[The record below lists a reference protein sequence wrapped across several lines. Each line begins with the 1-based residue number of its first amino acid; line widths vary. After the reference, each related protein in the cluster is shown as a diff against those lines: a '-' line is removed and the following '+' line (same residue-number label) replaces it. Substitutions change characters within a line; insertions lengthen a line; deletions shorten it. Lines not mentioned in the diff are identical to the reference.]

1 MNKKET
7 QKPKYNMWQNSAY
20 MVKLAWKVC
29 KSVLPMCVACATV
42 AASKTIAELFIAPT
56 ILAKIE
62 TTAPLT
68 ELLTAILFF
77 CAILFILSG
86 LNIYLD
92 ANSLYGRIAV
102 RTDITIQI
110 GNKLATTSYPNIFDT
125 KFVNMENKASQACS
139 RNNKATEHIWSTW
152 TVLLTNII
160 GFVAYLS
167 LLSNLNPFLLVVV
180 VLTTVIGFFLNKNIA
195 EKNHSMREEAAA
207 ILERL
212 GYIRRTTTRRT
223 FAKDIRIFGLSEWIN
238 DVWQSAFHLYEALL
252 AKREKNLLWTHI
264 IDLCLTFLRNGI
276 AYAYLL
282 HLCLNEG
289 MATSEFLLYFS
300 TVSGFTAWITG
311 ILDKFREL
319 HKESLDINIVREF
332 LEWPEPFHLYDGI
345 RLEKDLSKD
354 YEIRLEHVSFRYPET
369 EKDTLTDINL
379 TIHPGEKIAIVGLNG
394 AGKTTLVKLI
404 CGFLDPTE
412 GRVLLNGEDI
422 RPFNRRDYYT
432 LFSAVFQDFS
442 LLETTVAENVSQSI
456 DGYDEARIW
465 ECLAQ
470 AGLEEKIKDLP
481 NGIHTHFGREVYEDG
496 VEFSGGQTQRL
507 MLARALYKNGAI
519 LVLDEPTAALDPIAE
534 NDIYLKYNEMTDGR
548 TALFIS
554 HRLASTRF
562 CDRILF
568 LADGQITE
576 EGTHESLLAT
586 NGGYADLFEVQSKY
600 YKEGGNEDGNF

>member
-1 MNKKET
+1 MKTNET

-20 MVKLAWKVC
+20 MVKLAWNVC
-29 KSVLPMCVACATV
+29 KSVLPMCVAIAVVT
-42 AASKTIAELFIAPT
+42 ASKTIAELFIAPA

-68 ELLTAILFF
+68 ELIAVILFF

-86 LNIYLD
+86 LAIYLD

-110 GNKLATTSYPNIFDT
+110 GNKLASTSYPNIFDT
-125 KFVNMENKASQACS
+125 KFVNMENKASQACRS
-139 RNNKATEHIWSTW
+139 NMEATEHIWSTW
-152 TVLLTNII
+152 TVILTNII
-160 GFVAYLS
+160 GFVVYLS

-180 VLTTVIGFFLNKNIA
+180 VLTTVVGFFLNKNIA
-195 EKNHSMREEAAA
+195 EKNHSMREEEAA

-238 DVWQSAFHLYEALL
+238 DVWHSAFHLYEALL
-252 AKREKNLLWTHI
+252 VKREKNLLWTHI
-264 IDLCLTFLRNGI
+264 VDLCLAFLRNGI
-276 AYAYLL
+276 AYAYLI
-282 HLCLNEG
+282 HLCLTKG
-289 MATSEFLLYFS
+289 MAASEFLLYFS
-300 TVSGFTAWITG
+300 AVSGFTAWITG
-311 ILDKFREL
+311 ILEKLSEL
-319 HKESLDINIVREF
+319 HKESLDITTVREF
-332 LEWPEPFHLYDGI
+332 LEWPETFHLYDGI
-345 RLEKDLSKD
+345 PLEKDLSKD
-354 YEIRLEHVSFRYPET
+354 YEIRLEHVSFRYPEA

-379 TIHPGEKIAIVGLNG
+379 TIRPGEKIAIVGLNG

-422 RPFNRRDYYT
+422 RPFNRRDYYA

-442 LLETTVAENVSQSI
+442 LLETSVAENVSQCI

-470 AGLEEKIKDLP
+470 AGLEEKVKELP
-481 NGIHTHFGREVYEDG
+481 NGIHTHFGRQVYEDG

-507 MLARALYKNGAI
+507 MLARALYKNGAV

-576 EGTHESLLAT
+576 EGTHESLLLA

-600 YKEGGNEDGNF
+600 YKEGGTEDGNF

>member
-1 MNKKET
+1 MKANET

-29 KSVLPMCVACATV
+29 KSVLPMCVAIAIVT
-42 AASKTIAELFIAPT
+42 ASKTIAELFIAPT
-56 ILAKIE
+56 ILTKIE
-62 TTAPLT
+62 SSAPLT
-68 ELLTAILFF
+68 ELITAILFF
-77 CAILFILSG
+77 CAVLFVLSG
-86 LNIYLD
+86 LQIYLD

-125 KFVNMENKASQACS
+125 KFVNMENKASQACAS
-139 RNNKATEHIWSTW
+139 NNEATEHIWSTW
-152 TVLLTNII
+152 TVILTNII
-160 GFVAYLS
+160 GFVVYLS
-167 LLSNLNPFLLVVV
+167 LLSHLSPFLIFVVI
-180 VLTTVIGFFLNKNIA
+180 LTTVVGFFLNKNIA
-195 EKNHSMREEAAA
+195 EKNHSMREEEAS
-207 ILERL
+207 ILKRL
-212 GYIRRTTTRRT
+212 NYMRRTTTRRT

-238 DVWQSAFHLYEALL
+238 DVWHSAFHLYEAHL

-264 IDLCLTFLRNGI
+264 IDLTLAFLRNGI

-282 HLCLNEG
+282 YLCLTKD
-289 MATSEFLLYFS
+289 MAASEFLLYFS
-300 TVSGFTAWITG
+300 AVSGFTAWITG
-311 ILDKFREL
+311 ILDKFSEL
-319 HKESLDINIVREF
+319 HKESLDINTVREF
-332 LEWPEPFHLYDGI
+332 LEWSEIFHLYDGI
-345 RLEKDLSKD
+345 PLEKDLSKD
-354 YEIRLEHVSFRYPET
+354 YEIRLEHVSFRYPES
-369 EKDTLTDINL
+369 EENTLTDINL

-412 GRVLLNGEDI
+412 GRILLNGEDI
-422 RPFNRRDYYT
+422 RPFNRRDYYA

-442 LLETTVAENVSQSI
+442 LLETTVAENVSQCI

-465 ECLAQ
+465 ECLKQ
-470 AGLEEKIKDLP
+470 AGLEEKVKELP

-507 MLARALYKNGAI
+507 MLARALYKNGAV

-534 NDIYLKYNEMTDGR
+534 NDIYLKYNEMTDER

-568 LADGQITE
+568 LADGQIAE
-576 EGTHESLLAT
+576 EGTHESLLAA
-586 NGGYADLFEVQSKY
+586 NRGYANLFEVQSKY

>member
-20 MVKLAWKVC
+20 MVKQAWKVR
-29 KSVLPMCVACATV
+29 KSVLPMCVACAAV
-42 AASKTIAELFIAPT
+42 AAAKTIAELFIAPT

-139 RNNKATEHIWSTW
+139 SNNKATEHIWSTW

-264 IDLCLTFLRNGI
+264 IDLCLAFLRNGI
-276 AYAYLL
+276 AYAYLI
-282 HLCLNEG
+282 HLCLREG
-289 MATSEFLLYFS
+289 MAASEFLLYFS
-300 TVSGFTAWITG
+300 AMSGFTAWITG

-319 HKESLDINIVREF
+319 HKESLDINTVREF